1 MNVHWYENFFHGI
14 ALDFWRKAIP
24 PEQTRADADF
34 LERALRL
41 QPGARVLDVP
51 CGLGRHTVELASRGY
66 RMTGVDISAEGIE
79 ETRKRAAAAGLT
91 IECRHTDMRELPW
104 QSEFDGGFCF
114 GNSFGY
120 LDPEGTR
127 AFFQAVSRALKQGAR
142 FVMDSGTAA
151 ESVLP
156 NMREHDWMQIEDI
169 LFLRENRYH
178 PAESCME
185 TTYTFVRD
193 GQTDARKALHWIY
206 TVREIRALLAEA
218 GLIAE
223 QVHGSLEGE
232 PFQVGSRYL
241 VLVAE
246 KR

>member
-1 MNVHWYENFFHGI
+1 MNVHWYETFFHGV

-34 LERALRL
+34 LERALSL

-66 RMTGVDISAEGIE
+66 RMTGVDISDEGIE

-91 IECRHTDMRELPW
+91 IECRHADMRDLPW

-120 LDPEGTR
+120 LDPEGNR
-127 AFFQAVSRALKQGAR
+127 AFVHAVSRALKPGAR
-142 FVMDSGTAA
+142 FVMDSGMVA

-156 NMREHDWMQIEDI
+156 NLREREWMQIEDI
-169 LFLRENRYH
+169 LFLEENQYNA
-178 PAESCME
+178 AESCIE

-193 GQTDARKALHWIY
+193 GQTDVRKALQWVY

-218 GLIAE
+218 GLFAE
-223 QVHGSLEGE
+223 EVHGSLKGE
-232 PFQVGSRYL
+232 PFRVGSRYL